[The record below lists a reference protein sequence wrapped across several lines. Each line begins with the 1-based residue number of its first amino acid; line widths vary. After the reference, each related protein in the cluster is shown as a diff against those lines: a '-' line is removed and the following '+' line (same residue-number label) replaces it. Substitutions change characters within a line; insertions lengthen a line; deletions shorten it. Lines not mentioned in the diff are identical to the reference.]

1 MKSHAF
7 FIVFLLTTAVACAQ
21 SVKPGTV
28 LKKQW
33 ETEPGLKV
41 PESVLYDTASGLIFV
56 SNINGKPAE
65 KDTNGF
71 IATLSMDGKILNA
84 DWVKGL
90 DAPKGMGIL
99 NKHLFVTNIDEI
111 VEIDIRTASILNR
124 YPVDG
129 AKFLNDIAVDPVS
142 GMVFVSETANGQV
155 YVLFDGKTNLWLE
168 GDMFKGA
175 NGLFLR
181 DSILY
186 IGTGNSVLQ
195 ADIRSGEVLVSMTNI
210 GDVDGLYVTPDNKF
224 IFSDW
229 TGTVFIATKRKKPEI
244 LLEPFP
250 GVNAADFGIILSKN
264 SLLVPTFGNNKV
276 VCYTSPL
283 IK

>member
-1 MKSHAF
+1 MKTHAF
-7 FIVFLLTTAVACAQ
+7 FIVFLLTITAACAQ
-21 SVKPGTV
+21 LVQPGTI

-33 ETEPGLKV
+33 ETGPGLKV

-71 IATLSMDGKILNA
+71 IATLSTDGKILNA

-99 NKHLFVTNIDEI
+99 HKHLFVTNIDEI
-111 VEIDIRTASILNR
+111 VEIDIPTATILKR

-129 AKFLNDIAVDPVS
+129 AKFLNDIAVDPIS
-142 GMVFVSETANGQV
+142 GMIFISETAKGQV

-186 IGTGNSVLQ
+186 VGTGNSVLQ
-195 ADIRSGEVLVSMTNI
+195 ADIRSGEVLVSMINI

-244 LLEPFP
+244 LLEPSP

-264 SLLVPTFGNNKV
+264 SLLIPTFGNNKV

>member
-21 SVKPGTV
+21 LVKPGTV